1 MATGIF
7 RIFALK
13 NKEMKKLTYLL
24 FALVGFSLFVAC
36 NDEESYADQKK
47 EERSAIARYLADS
60 AVHVISESQFAS
72 QGYTTDVSKNE
83 FVLFQSSGIYMQIVR
98 KGCGSPI
105 PDGKTVTVLCRFTER
120 NLKTD
125 SVQLSNEKDS
135 RWDAVVDKMTVT
147 RNSAD
152 YTGYFVK
159 GESLLQAVYG
169 NSSTVVPQGWLM
181 PLGFINVGRPAKKGD
196 EIAKVRIIV
205 PHDKGHSY
213 ATQYVYPCLYDL
225 TYELGR

>member
-1 MATGIF
+1 
-7 RIFALK
+7 
-13 NKEMKKLTYLL
+13 MKKLTYLL
-24 FALVGFSLFVAC
+24 LALVGITMIVAC

-47 EERSAIARYLADS
+47 EERSAIARYIADS
-60 AVHVISESQFAS
+60 AVSVISEEQFAA
-72 QGYTTDVSKNE
+72 QGNTTDVSKNE
-83 FVLFQSSGIYMQIVR
+83 FVLFSSSGIYMQIVR
-98 KGCGSPI
+98 KGCGTPI
-105 PDGKTVTVLCRFTER
+105 ANGKTVTVLCRFTER

-125 SVQLSNEKDS
+125 SIQLTNQKDS

-169 NSSTVVPQGWLM
+169 GSSTAVPQGWLM
-181 PLGFINVGRPAKKGD
+181 PLGFVNVGRPADAGD
-196 EIAKVRIIV
+196 EVAKVRIIV

>member
-1 MATGIF
+1 
-7 RIFALK
+7 
-13 NKEMKKLTYLL
+13 MKKLAYLL
-24 FALVGFSLFVAC
+24 LALVVLTVFAAC

-47 EERSAIARYLADS
+47 EERSAIARYIADS
-60 AVHVISESQFAS
+60 SVTVINEATFAA

-83 FVLFQSSGIYMQIVR
+83 FVLFASSGIYMQIVR

-105 PDGKTVTVLCRFTER
+105 ANGKTVTVLCRFTER

-125 SVQLSNEKDS
+125 SVQLSNEQDS

-159 GESLLQAVYG
+159 GESLLQAAYG
-169 NSSTVVPQGWLM
+169 NSSTAVPQGWLM
-181 PLGFINVGRPAKKGD
+181 PLGFINVGRPAKAGD
-196 EIAKVRIIV
+196 EVARVRIIV
-205 PHDKGHSY
+205 PHDKGHAY
-213 ATQYVYPCLYDL
+213 ATRYVYPCLYDL

>member
-1 MATGIF
+1 
-7 RIFALK
+7 
-13 NKEMKKLTYLL
+13 MKKITYFLLAIVALT
-24 FALVGFSLFVAC
+24 AVVAC
-36 NDEESYADQKK
+36 SDEESYADQKK
-47 EERSAIARYLADS
+47 EERSAINRYIADS
-60 AVHVISESQFAS
+60 AVNVISETQFAL
-72 QGYTTDVSKNE
+72 QGNTTDVSKNE

-105 PDGKTVTVLCRFTER
+105 ADGSTVTVLCRFTER

-125 SVQLSNEKDS
+125 SIQLSNERDS

-159 GESLLQAVYG
+159 GESLLQSVYG
-169 NSSTVVPQGWLM
+169 NSSTAVPQGWLM
-181 PLGFINVGRPAKKGD
+181 PLGFINVGRPASASD
-196 EIAKVRIIV
+196 EVAKVRIIV

-213 ATQYVYPCLYDL
+213 ATQYVYPCLYDI

>member
-1 MATGIF
+1 
-7 RIFALK
+7 
-13 NKEMKKLTYLL
+13 MKKLTYLL
-24 FALVGFSLFVAC
+24 LAAVGLTMFVAC

-47 EERSAIARYLADS
+47 EERSAIARYIADS
-60 AVHVISESQFAS
+60 AVAVISETQFAA
-72 QGYTTDVSKNE
+72 QGYTTDVKKNQ
-83 FVLFQSSGIYMQIVR
+83 FVLFKSSGIYMQIVR
-98 KGCGSPI
+98 KGCGAPI
-105 PDGKTVTVLCRFTER
+105 ANGKTVTVLCRFTER

-159 GESLLQAVYG
+159 GESLLQAAYG
-169 NSSTVVPQGWLM
+169 NSSTAVPQGWLM
-181 PLGFINVGRPAKKGD
+181 PLGFINVGRPANPGD
-196 EIAKVRIIV
+196 EVAKVRIIV
-205 PHDKGHSY
+205 PHDKGHAY

>member
-1 MATGIF
+1 
-7 RIFALK
+7 
-13 NKEMKKLTYLL
+13 MKKLAYLL
-24 FALVGFSLFVAC
+24 LALVGLTVFAAC

-47 EERSAIARYLADS
+47 EERSAIARYIADS
-60 AVHVISESQFAS
+60 SVTVINEATFAA

-83 FVLFQSSGIYMQIVR
+83 FVLFASSGIYMQIVR

-105 PDGKTVTVLCRFTER
+105 ANGKTVTVLCRFTER

-125 SVQLSNEKDS
+125 SVQLSNEQDS

-159 GESLLQAVYG
+159 GESLLQAAYG
-169 NSSTVVPQGWLM
+169 NSSTAVPQGWLM
-181 PLGFINVGRPAKKGD
+181 PLGFINVGRPAKAGD
-196 EIAKVRIIV
+196 EVARVRIIV
-205 PHDKGHSY
+205 PHDKGHAY
-213 ATQYVYPCLYDL
+213 ATRYVYPCLYDL

>member
-1 MATGIF
+1 
-7 RIFALK
+7 
-13 NKEMKKLTYLL
+13 MKKLAYLL
-24 FALVGFSLFVAC
+24 LALVGLTVFAAC

-47 EERSAIARYLADS
+47 EERSAIARYIADS
-60 AVHVISESQFAS
+60 SVTVINEATFAA

-83 FVLFQSSGIYMQIVR
+83 FVLFASSGIYMQIVR

-105 PDGKTVTVLCRFTER
+105 ANGKTVTVLCRFTER

-125 SVQLSNEKDS
+125 SVQLSNEQDS

-159 GESLLQAVYG
+159 GESLLQAA
-169 NSSTVVPQGWLM
+169 VPQGWLM
-181 PLGFINVGRPAKKGD
+181 PLGFINVGRPAKAGD
-196 EIAKVRIIV
+196 EVARVRIIV
-205 PHDKGHSY
+205 PHDKGHAY
-213 ATQYVYPCLYDL
+213 ATRYVYPCLYDL